1 MYTSRFFLKCNAQF
15 VLHQKSIVLWQR
27 GKQNAS
33 GGQKDCLRPVA
44 WVAGRLYVI
53 TNVGQYC

>member
-1 MYTSRFFLKCNAQF
+1 MHDFFFAPEKY
-15 VLHQKSIVLWQR
+15 S

-53 TNVGQYC
+53 TDNLTMRG